1 MVWCRSFSLR
11 HNISGSHPLASRFQP
26 WTSLKKSIS
35 PPWSCYLSRREN
47 EIRKEGRR
55 TRRRRG
61 SALLVVDARSV
72 CICGFHVDVTSFF
85 LSRRSCLTHLCQV
98 RVDLS
103 FSLSVYVPYLHRA
116 SCVTTHVYI
125 FPVEAWVTVT
135 LKEKLT
141 RYAIRLSRRLLSLTG
156 TAYFF
161 LSTSN
166 A

>member
-1 MVWCRSFSLR
+1 M
-11 HNISGSHPLASRFQP
+11 HPLASRFQP
-26 WTSLKKSIS
+26 WTSQKKSIS
-35 PPWSCYLSRREN
+35 PPWSYCLSRREN
-47 EIRKEGRR
+47 EVRKEGKR
-55 TRRRRG
+55 TRRGRG

-85 LSRRSCLTHLCQV
+85 LSKRSCLTRLRQV

-103 FSLSVYVPYLHRA
+103 LSLSVYVPYLHRA
-116 SCVTTHVYI
+116 SCNHPRLY
-125 FPVEAWVTVT
+125 FLRRSLSHG
-135 LKEKLT
+135 LKVKLT
-141 RYAIRLSRRLLSLTG
+141 RYAIRLSRRLFSLTG